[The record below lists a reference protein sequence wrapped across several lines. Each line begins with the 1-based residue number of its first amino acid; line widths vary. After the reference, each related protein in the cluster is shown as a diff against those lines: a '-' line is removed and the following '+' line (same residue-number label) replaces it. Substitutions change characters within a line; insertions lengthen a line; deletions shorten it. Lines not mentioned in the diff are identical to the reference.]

1 MTESD
6 ALRILNLQAGCSAEQ
21 ARQAYLD
28 LVKVWHPDRFRSDE
42 RLTARAERELQ
53 DINEAYAVLQ
63 ASGGRSRQSGTA
75 NPPGAEWQPP
85 EPDPPF
91 EARPRT
97 TSAAV
102 TQSHPSLARS
112 IVMGLGLG
120 LVVTAVVT
128 VMLLITRDRQ
138 RSPAV
143 AETAAAPLSRSSTNG
158 SRATAERLPPI
169 ASRDSLE
176 TPRPA
181 SGTEMLQPQRSGGG
195 SLVVS
200 NASLRDAVIALETP
214 TGYERAVY
222 VRAGEQV
229 TLANIA
235 VGTYRVQMMVGQ
247 NWISGRFTREI
258 AYQELDQPVDF
269 VENSDGRTTEYT
281 KLTVSLQPVA
291 AGVSGIR
298 PARPFRITQ

>member
-6 ALRILNLQAGCSAEQ
+6 ALRTLNLQAGCSAEQ

-97 TSAAV
+97 TGAAV
-102 TQSHPSLARS
+102 TQSHPSLVRS

-143 AETAAAPLSRSSTNG
+143 AETAAAPLPRSSTNG

>member
-42 RLTARAERELQ
+42 RLTARAERELR

-75 NPPGAEWQPP
+75 KPPGAEWQPP

-91 EARPRT
+91 AARPSST
-97 TSAAV
+97 DAGV

-112 IVMGLGLG
+112 IVMGVGLG
-120 LVVTAVVT
+120 LVVTGVLT
-128 VMLLITRDRQ
+128 VMLLVTRDRQ
-138 RSPAV
+138 GSPAV
-143 AETAAAPLSRSSTNG
+143 AETTAAPLPRSSTNG
-158 SRATAERLPPI
+158 SQATAERLPPI
-169 ASRDSLE
+169 ASRNALE
-176 TPRPA
+176 APRPD

-200 NASLRDAVIALETP
+200 NASRRDAVIALETP

-229 TLANIA
+229 TLGNVAT
-235 VGTYRVQMMVGQ
+235 GTYRVQMMVGQ
-247 NWISGRFTREI
+247 NWISGRFTRDI
-258 AYQELDQPVDF
+258 AYQELDEPITF
-269 VENSDGRTTEYT
+269 AESSDGRTTEYT

-291 AGVSGIR
+291 TGEGMR

>member
-28 LVKVWHPDRFRSDE
+28 LVKVWHPDRFRSDQ

-75 NPPGAEWQPP
+75 NPPGADWQPP

-97 TSAAV
+97 TGAAV
-102 TQSHPSLARS
+102 TQSHPSLVRS